1 MEISLQEKQN
11 SLRKLLLSTCVSIR
25 VFFSVW
31 KGGGGETSVVVFL
44 FCPE

>member
-25 VFFSVW
+25 VFFF
-31 KGGGGETSVVVFL
+31 GGGGTSVVVFL
-44 FCPE
+44 FSPE